1 MPPHYLKINPIGNQS
16 DLRWYIMSQMF
27 YPKMS
32 VHVNASAPHPE
43 GTEYKISIGEEDW
56 DGNFKTVIKV
66 QMLYHGKVAGRKSP
80 SYPVGTDDAQRVAK
94 AITEIEEKYHEQQA
108 EAKRVV
114 LYPEKPVTYIPVGQY
129 LALLFSIPEGYL
141 TTWEAIEYYFERV
154 YGAEKVAVETHAH
167 WPAFVND
174 REVPY
179 WKVIG
184 TTGFLRDDRFR
195 CSLETR
201 AEKLREHGFIVELAG
216 KGKQSLKVRNY
227 KQYFFDLSKI
237 DSDIITHTDIPS
249 KTKTDAIWD
258 VMANPEYYKS
268 FSKDSLIQII
278 KDYSVW
284 DDNEKM
290 LKCVEHAKN
299 ELVRRGF
306 DLRAELK

>member
-1 MPPHYLKINPIGNQS
+1 MPSHYLKINPIENQS
-16 DLRWYIMSQMF
+16 DLRRYIMSQMF

-32 VHVNASAPHPE
+32 VHVHASAPHPE

-94 AITEIEEKYHEQQA
+94 AIAEIEEKYHEQQA

-114 LYPEKPVTYIPVGQY
+114 FYPEKPVTYIPVGQY
-129 LALLFSIPEGYL
+129 LALLFSIPDGYL
-141 TTWEAIEYYFERV
+141 TTWEAIEHYFERV
-154 YGAEKVAVETHAH
+154 YGAEKVAVEIHAH

-184 TTGFLRDDRFR
+184 TTGFLHDDRSR
-195 CSLETR
+195 CPLETQ
-201 AEKLREHGFIVELAG
+201 AKKLRERGFIVELAG

-306 DLRAELK
+306 DLKADLK